1 MTISD
6 LCRCAGI
13 DDITPSGDDKFTNIP
28 LSDVEST
35 MMNQLCHGDEK
46 YAAAMK
52 GKHTAVS
59 IEMIAEVIGHQ
70 WQIIDGLAEKVR
82 EFDEEIL

>member
-1 MTISD
+1 
-6 LCRCAGI
+6 
-13 DDITPSGDDKFTNIP
+13 
-28 LSDVEST
+28 
-35 MMNQLCHGDEK
+35 
-46 YAAAMK
+46 MK